1 MVISPRY
8 SASGDDGASASCTE
22 DNMAD
27 ERFLITGALGC
38 VGAWATKLLLDEGV
52 PVWSYDLPGKPHRMQ
67 LLMDDDAIS
76 RVNFIEGD
84 ITDQER
90 FEQAVVENKITHIL
104 HMAALQVP
112 MVRANPVQGARVN
125 VVGSTIVLETAKRH
139 MDQVAGLCFAS
150 SVAVYGPPD
159 LYPPGAIQHDAPHL
173 PTTLYGV
180 QKMADEWTARVYWQD
195 YGLRSIGIRPYFIY
209 GPGRDQG
216 MSSTPTKAMASAA
229 ARRPY
234 HISFRGT
241 AVYQHAE
248 DVAAASIRSARTPV
262 DGAPT
267 FNLGGTVASMD
278 DVDRRDRRRGA
289 GDGGRDHRRADRDAL
304 PGGHGRHAAGSG
316 DRQADM
322 APFQRGRRRHHRTLP
337 ERHRGRPH
345 RHRPGDCVARRA
357 PTPDPSPKRGRGGAW
372 LPLSPE
378 LGGKGAG
385 GIGGRQRG

>member
-1 MVISPRY
+1 
-8 SASGDDGASASCTE
+8 
-22 DNMAD
+22 MAE

-38 VGAWATKLLLDEGV
+38 VGAWAIKRLLDENV
-52 PVWSYDLPGKPHRMQ
+52 PVWSYDLPGKPHRLR
-67 LLMDDDAIS
+67 LLMDDAAIA
-76 RVNFIEGD
+76 RVNFIDGD

-90 FEQAVVENKITHIL
+90 FEQAVADNKITHIL

-139 MDQVAGLCFAS
+139 TDQVQGVCFAS

-159 LYPPGAIQHDAPHL
+159 RYPAGPIQHDAPHL

-180 QKMADEWTARVYWQD
+180 QKMADEWTAKIYWQD

-229 ARRPY
+229 AGRPY
-234 HISFRGT
+234 RISFSGT

-248 DVAAASIRSARTPV
+248 DVAAVAIRAARTPV

-267 FNLGGTVASMD
+267 FNLGGTVASVDEVIDAIDAAAPEMEGKISAEPVVMPFPEDMD
-278 DVDRRDRRRGA
+278 GTPLEAAIGKIAWRPMKEGVAQTIADFKAAIAKGRIDIDRA
-289 GDGGRDHRRADRDAL
+289 
-304 PGGHGRHAAGSG
+304 
-316 DRQADM
+316 
-322 APFQRGRRRHHRTLP
+322 
-337 ERHRGRPH
+337 
-345 RHRPGDCVARRA
+345 
-357 PTPDPSPKRGRGGAW
+357 
-372 LPLSPE
+372 
-378 LGGKGAG
+378 
-385 GIGGRQRG
+385 IN

>member
-1 MVISPRY
+1 
-8 SASGDDGASASCTE
+8 
-22 DNMAD
+22 MAD

-52 PVWSYDLPGKPHRMQ
+52 PVWSYDLPGNPHRMR
-67 LLMDDDAIS
+67 LLMDDAAIG

-139 MDQVAGLCFAS
+139 MDQVAGVCFAS

-159 LYPPGAIQHDAPHL
+159 LYPAGPIQHDAPHL

-180 QKMADEWTARVYWQD
+180 QKMADEWTAKIYWQD
-195 YGLRSIGIRPYFIY
+195 YGLRSTGIRPYFIY

-216 MSSTPTKAMASAA
+216 ISSTPTKAMASAA
-229 ARRPY
+229 AGRPY

-248 DVAAASIRSARTPV
+248 DVAAVSIRAARAPV

-267 FNLGGTVASMD
+267 YNLGGTVASVD
-278 DVDRRDRRRGA
+278 DVIDAIDA
-289 GDGGRDHRRADRDAL
+289 AL
-304 PGGHGRHAAGSG
+304 PEMEGGITSEPVVMPFPEDMDGAPLEAAIGKIEWRPFKEG
-316 DRQADM
+316 VAGTIEH
-322 APFQRGRRRHHRTLP
+322 FQRAIKDGRI
-337 ERHRGRPH
+337 
-345 RHRPGDCVARRA
+345 DIDRA
-357 PTPDPSPKRGRGGAW
+357 IA
-372 LPLSPE
+372 
-378 LGGKGAG
+378 
-385 GIGGRQRG
+385 